1 MIRLGTVLL
10 AALWIAAAAAAL
22 AVADDVHQ
30 TDPQKVQRELKD
42 ILSDPEYN
50 RAYGKTAS
58 QVAWDFMG
66 RKIGDFFNWIGRYLR
81 IPFGA
86 SAGRLVSFILAWAVV
101 VAFVILV
108 VKVIQRLT
116 EAGRGGAAA
125 ALPGG
130 ENYDLPS
137 AGPLIRQAAE
147 LARAGDYRG
156 AFRCAYIASISYL
169 DEIKA
174 LRFERSRTNWE
185 YLRELKDGGR
195 DEQVAELRPLTLD
208 FDRKFYGSE
217 PCDQRDYENA
227 VAVYQRIVQGGVA

>member
-1 MIRLGTVLL
+1 MASV
-10 AALWIAAAAAAL
+10 A
-22 AVADDVHQ
+22 AVAIADNVHQ
-30 TDPQKVQRELKD
+30 TNPQKVQRELKD
-42 ILSDPEYN
+42 ILSSPDYN
-50 RAYGKTAS
+50 RVYGKTAT
-58 QVAWDFMG
+58 QTVWDWV
-66 RKIGDFFNWIGRYLR
+66 RERIIDFFSWIGRYLR

-108 VKVIQRLT
+108 AKIIQRLT
-116 EAGRGGAAA
+116 EAGRGGAAE
-125 ALPGG
+125 ALPKG
-130 ENYDLPS
+130 EDYDLPS

-147 LARAGDYRG
+147 LARVGDYRG

-185 YLRELKDGGR
+185 YLRELKDAGR
-195 DEQVAELRPLTLD
+195 DQQFTELRPLTLD